1 MRVGALG
8 LLAIAGIVRGQVP
21 DPQHYVEIK
30 IPRGVDS
37 ATVFIRYVLDGGFG
51 GWVDPRAEVSAYF
64 IATTRNGRA
73 SSRLKALIYHQDVR
87 FRHRI

>member
-37 ATVFIRYVLDGGFG
+37 ATVFIRYVLDGWFWRMG
-51 GWVDPRAEVSAYF
+51 
-64 IATTRNGRA
+64 
-73 SSRLKALIYHQDVR
+73 
-87 FRHRI
+87 